1 MYRACVGN
9 ACVPYYMYY
18 GWRFG
23 AATKLHHGV
32 MNYNIAKYAR
42 NVCLLCT
49 IKHIM
54 HIRKIGRIT
63 METHRNILPKT
74 CVGDEL

>member
-1 MYRACVGN
+1 MYA
-9 ACVPYYMYY
+9 
-18 GWRFG
+18 F
-23 AATKLHHGV
+23 
-32 MNYNIAKYAR
+32 
-42 NVCLLCT
+42 CT

-63 METHRNILPKT
+63 MQTHRNILPKT